1 MMRLLN
7 YKVKNWYLITC
18 SLITEK
24 TRRLEKARREYTDKR
39 GYGAVKRKVENR
51 RGEGHV
57 KMKQRLK

>member
-24 TRRLEKARREYTDKR
+24 TRRLEKARREDTDKR

-51 RGEGHV
+51 RGEGRV